1 MRCSNLEVAGL
12 FLTDFVTI
20 VIMPTPRAK
29 CSPMTTASA
38 DSTKI
43 QSVDMHVVRIS
54 SAGAQERLDCLAI
67 EEPLEIQV
75 EFSEG
80 ESRRSKSVSI
90 TMRTPGH
97 DEELAAGFLFTEG
110 ILRSPNDVV
119 EVAGW
124 GPKTGAGQAQNTV
137 KVCLAPHASVNWP
150 KLERHFYSTSSCGV
164 CGKASLDALEV
175 PGLQPLDRSGFEI
188 AAAEICALQ
197 ELVRAHQSVFDQ
209 TGGLHGAALF
219 TASGE
224 LLEVREDVG
233 RHNAVDKLLG
243 AQFILGHTP
252 LANRLLFLSGR
263 ASFELV
269 QKAIVAGIP
278 MIVAVGAPS
287 SLAVELAKRFDVTLV
302 GFVRDG
308 RFNIYHGEWRVASI
322 ESMANMFEHVRGA
335 Q

>member
-1 MRCSNLEVAGL
+1 MQ
-12 FLTDFVTI
+12 
-20 VIMPTPRAK
+20 TPNAK
-29 CSPMTTASA
+29 LPVFSPKTTAPVIAKSIEMQVTRVSDA
-38 DSTKI
+38 GTHSL
-43 QSVDMHVVRIS
+43 VDR
-54 SAGAQERLDCLAI
+54 LAI
-67 EEPLEIQV
+67 EEPLEIRV
-75 EFSEG
+75 EFFAG
-80 ESRRSKSVSI
+80 EEKKSKSVSI

-110 ILRSPNDVV
+110 ILRSTAEVIEIIGCGPN
-119 EVAGW
+119 
-124 GPKTGAGQAQNTV
+124 TGAGHSQNTV
-137 KVCLAPHASVNWP
+137 KVRLAPHASVNWP

-175 PGLQPLDRSGFEI
+175 PGLQPIAREGFRI
-188 AAAEICALQ
+188 AAIEISALQ
-197 ELVRAHQSVFDQ
+197 GKVRAHQSVFDQ

-219 TASGE
+219 TANGE

-243 AQFILGHTP
+243 AQFISGKTP
-252 LANRLLFLSGR
+252 LSNCLLFLSGR

-269 QKAIVAGIP
+269 QKALVAGIP

-287 SLAVELAKRFDVTLV
+287 SLAVELAKRFNITLV

-308 RFNIYHGEWRVASI
+308 RFNIYHGDWRLNSPEIMTAS
-322 ESMANMFEHVRGA
+322 STQKVCS